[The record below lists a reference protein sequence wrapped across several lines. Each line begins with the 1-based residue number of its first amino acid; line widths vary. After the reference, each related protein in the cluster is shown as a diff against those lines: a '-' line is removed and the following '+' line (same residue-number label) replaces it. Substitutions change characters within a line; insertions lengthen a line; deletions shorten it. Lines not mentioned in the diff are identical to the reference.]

1 MEQQRDSWGSKFG
14 FIMAAAGSAV
24 GLGNIWRFP
33 YLAGTNGGGAFVLIY
48 LFFVIIVGLS
58 IMIAEYTLGRAK
70 SRAAVG
76 AYKAVSPRW
85 TFAGF
90 MGVLTALLIMG
101 FYPVVGGWATA
112 YIFKP
117 FSGLLASP
125 DVAEGFFGAFTT
137 KSVEPIIWTIIY
149 LALNITVVAGGVSGG
164 IEKAGK
170 VLMPLLFVLLIVVA
184 INGLMLPGA
193 MDGLN
198 FLLKPDFSLVT
209 GSTFLAALGQAFFSL
224 SLGMGCM
231 ITYGSFLSKDE
242 NIKGNALLVT
252 ITDTAIALIAGI
264 AMFPSIFAY
273 GLEPAAGPGLIFIV
287 MPTIFAHMGGALGTV
302 MHLLFFIA
310 FTAAALTSS
319 VSLMEVVVDYF
330 IEQHEMTRKKAL
342 TITSIII
349 VILSILSSLSMG
361 VMADFTI
368 LGAGFFDLLD
378 LLTDK
383 VYMAIGG
390 LFLAITVGYF
400 MDEEEV
406 KNELTNNGAIPFGL
420 YNVWRF
426 LLRYVIPILIA
437 IVSVTGI
444 IAVEQ
449 TGLMIAGL
457 ISIVIM
463 AVLSPKMR

>member
-48 LFFVIIVGLS
+48 IFFVIVVGLS

-76 AYKAVSPRW
+76 AYKAISPRW

-117 FSGLLASP
+117 FTGLLASP
-125 DVAEGFFGAFTT
+125 EVAEGYFGPFISST
-137 KSVEPIIWTIIY
+137 VEPLIWTMIY
-149 LALNITVVAGGVSGG
+149 LALNIVVVAGGVSGG
-164 IEKAGK
+164 IEKVGK
-170 VLMPLLFVLLIVVA
+170 VLMPMLFILLVIVA

-193 MDGLN
+193 MEGLK
-198 FLLKPDFSLVT
+198 FLLYPDFSKVT

-242 NIKGNALLVT
+242 DIKGNALLVT

-264 AMFPSIFAY
+264 AMFPSLFAY
-273 GLEPAAGPGLIFIV
+273 GMEPAAGPGLIFMV
-287 MPTIFAHMGGALGTV
+287 VPSIFAHMGGALGTI

-330 IEQHEMTRKKAL
+330 IEQHTMSRKKAL
-342 TITSIII
+342 TITATII

-361 VMADFTI
+361 VMSDFLI
-368 LGAGFFDLLD
+368 LGAGFFDVLD

-390 LFLAITVGYF
+390 MFLAIAVGWS
-400 MDEEEV
+400 MDKEEV
-406 KNELTNNGAIPFGL
+406 KKEITNNGAIPFAIFDAW
-420 YNVWRF
+420 YA
-426 LLRYVIPILIA
+426 LLRYVIPIVIA

-444 IAVEQ
+444 ISVEQ
-449 TGLMIAGL
+449 TGLMVAGL

-463 AVLSPKMR
+463 AALSKKMK